1 MRKANPI
8 KFGTDGW
15 RAVVARDYTFD
26 NVALC
31 AQGVAQYLLA
41 EGRTR
46 GGLMVGYDTR
56 YASSD
61 FAAEVAQVLAGNGI
75 VAHLCDRA
83 SPTPVVSYNIL
94 ARKTEGAAIITAS
107 HNPWQWNGFKYKPEY
122 AGSATPEVTARLEQE
137 IERAAIQG
145 VKRLPLE
152 EARKRGLA
160 LDVDPTG
167 PYLENLARLVDF
179 SALRGAGLHIVA
191 DAMWGAG
198 AGYFSA
204 VLSGGATR
212 IIEIHAERNPLF
224 PDMAN
229 PEPIAHNLKTLSS
242 RIRRSRADVGLALD
256 GDADRFG
263 LVDERGEYIT
273 TLQTFSL
280 LCLYLLEVRQQRGPL
295 VRSITMSGMVNKLG
309 ERFGVPVFETP
320 VGFKFLGPVM
330 MRENALAAGEESGG
344 YAFRGNIPERDGVIS
359 GLMFLDM
366 MVKTGKRP
374 SELLAHLFDV
384 VGPHFYDR
392 WDVHFQPEKRKAVQQ
407 RLASARPDSLAGKRV
422 ERIDTQD
429 GYRYLLAGGH
439 WCLVRFSGTE
449 PLVRMYAEAESAD
462 AVKGLLESVRDL
474 AGL

>member
-1 MRKANPI
+1 MTAIR
-8 KFGTDGW
+8 FGTDGW
-15 RAVVARDYTFD
+15 RAIIGRDYTFD

-31 AQGVAQYLLA
+31 AQGVAQYLRS

-56 YASSD
+56 FASEE

-94 ARKTEGAAIITAS
+94 ARKAEGAAIITAS

-122 AGSATPEVTARLEQE
+122 AGSATTEVTARLEQE
-137 IERAAIQG
+137 IERAAVHG
-145 VKRLPLE
+145 VKRLPVE
-152 EARKRGLA
+152 EARKRGLL

-179 SALRGAGLHIVA
+179 PALRGAGLHIA
-191 DAMWGAG
+191 SDAMWGAG
-198 AGYFSA
+198 AGYFPT
-204 VLSGGATR
+204 VLSNGSTR
-212 IIEIHAERNPLF
+212 VEEIHGGRNPLF
-224 PDMAN
+224 PGMAN
-229 PEPIAHNLKTLSS
+229 PEPIAHNLVPLSHCIQ
-242 RIRRSRADVGLALD
+242 RTRADVGLALD

-263 LVDERGEYIT
+263 LMDERGESIT

-280 LCLYLLEVRQQRGPL
+280 LCLYLLEVRKQRGPL

-309 ERFGVPVFETP
+309 VAFGVPVFETP
-320 VGFKFLGPVM
+320 VGFKFLGPVF
-330 MRENALAAGEESGG
+330 MREDALAAGEESGG
-344 YAFRGNIPERDGVIS
+344 YAFRGNIPERDGIIS

-392 WDVHFQPEKRKAVQQ
+392 WDVHFDPERRKATQE
-407 RLASARPDSLAGKRV
+407 RLAAARPDSLAGKQV

-429 GYRYLLAGGH
+429 GHRFLLAGGH

-449 PLVRMYAEAESAD
+449 PLVRMYAEAESPD
-462 AVKGLLESVRDL
+462 AVKQLLGVVRDL